1 MVHDCSGHIG
11 GLCSSENK
19 FLLQTFVALFMLDSF
34 EAYLAAQHAE
44 AALPCDNAAHKY
56 QGMELARVESVLPW
70 ASAGKTVFKRSGG
83 CCMTFQET
91 LFPF

>member
-1 MVHDCSGHIG
+1 MVHDCSGHTG

-19 FLLQTFVALFMLDSF
+19 FLLQTFVAVYMLDVF
-34 EAYLAAQHAE
+34 EAYLELQHCE

-56 QGMELARVESVLPW
+56 QGTEFAKVQGALPW
-70 ASAGKTVFKRSGG
+70 ASAWKTVFKRSGG
-83 CCMTFQET
+83 CCKTFQEM